1 MARWIRKIVLF
12 IAVVIASLAEAKD
25 YTPTTVPNPKT
36 DGQEFYVAN
45 PDGILTSDDVS
56 FLNSCAQ
63 RLEAQ
68 TQVEMCVVALE
79 SIGNADCFMFCYEL
93 FQRWGIGKKGKNTG
107 VLICFV
113 LNSHDIRIMTGTGL
127 EGVLPDAKCSRIINE
142 IMTPAFREGKYGE
155 GLCVGALKIYE
166 ICTGGNAPEELL
178 NMKSVTNRE
187 QYEQEDLEADESWAG
202 FIVLLVLLAFVVLV
216 IWRSWGS
223 SGGGKNTGGGYRG
236 YGGYGSYGGNGGGY
250 SGGFGGFGGGGFG
263 GGSTFGGGAGGKW

>member
-1 MARWIRKIVLF
+1 MTRWIRKIVLF

-93 FQRWGIGKKGKNTG
+93 FQRWGIGRRTSGCE
-107 VLICFV
+107 VLTDYQR
-113 LNSHDIRIMTGTGL
+113 NYD
-127 EGVLPDAKCSRIINE
+127 P
-142 IMTPAFREGKYGE
+142 
-155 GLCVGALKIYE
+155 
-166 ICTGGNAPEELL
+166 
-178 NMKSVTNRE
+178 
-187 QYEQEDLEADESWAG
+187 G
-202 FIVLLVLLAFVVLV
+202 FP
-216 IWRSWGS
+216 
-223 SGGGKNTGGGYRG
+223 
-236 YGGYGSYGGNGGGY
+236 
-250 SGGFGGFGGGGFG
+250 
-263 GGSTFGGGAGGKW
+263 